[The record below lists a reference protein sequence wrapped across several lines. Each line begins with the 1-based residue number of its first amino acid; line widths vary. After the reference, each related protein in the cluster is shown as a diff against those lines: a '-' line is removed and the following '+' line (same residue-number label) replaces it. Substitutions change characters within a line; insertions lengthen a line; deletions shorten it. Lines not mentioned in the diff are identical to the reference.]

1 MKIKKPMFKLKATML
16 AVLMATSTSI
26 NAIDADVK
34 TDLLA
39 RYPNMSSL
47 SDAQLSKVVD
57 LLNRFPGLKN
67 LNQKDI
73 DSIKER
79 IEDRRASGNRVLGSG
94 RVIKKLIEVNPDL
107 LANIDPDR
115 FRMRLSR
122 SANGSL
128 SIKEDLTAQFENM
141 SKDEM
146 KERWVH
152 IPIMDKIAVL
162 KAFREKVQEIRE
174 DGDWET
180 NRELLVNYVYENKLT
195 PEEQERYD
203 DKYFPKPNEGDILK
217 DLTGEWD
224 DKNGEYKP
232 GKEPNWT
239 MFWMLPPETRREV
252 YRSWGPGDAHFDD
265 FANPDSHKDRDTSDK
280 YDGFD
285 NLYVEG
291 IQGTHI
297 SCTHD
302 KNKFWNAF
310 AEQYP
315 RAWEGWFKENIWNQ
329 DLAGIE
335 PPIPDPSKF
344 PSDKL
349 KDRLKDW
356 VTAKW
361 PPLPPDLEISKE
373 ILIGL
378 IENAKP
384 GFELPGEQVGNELPD
399 PNQELQDWLD
409 QNDISGDRFKNLLQL
424 IASLRPEPGE
434 PDGGEGSVIDIG
446 NELPDVPDSIPDRPV
461 SGLDK
466 DKIQNL
472 IDWLQGQE
480 KPGWDPIP
488 PEMKPEMDDII
499 AILQNYQRVETPNAE
514 ELLRRSKKTSGGS

>member
-146 KERWVH
+146 KERWVQ

-180 NRELLVNYVYENKLT
+180 NRELLVNYVYDNKLT
-195 PEEQERYD
+195 DEEKKRYNE
-203 DKYFPKPNEGDILK
+203 KYYPKPNDGEILK
-217 DLTGEWD
+217 DLTGD
-224 DKNGEYKP
+224 DGK
-232 GKEPNWT
+232 KEPNWT

-265 FANPDSHKDRDTSDK
+265 FANPDKHSGDMSQIDK
-280 YDGFD
+280 GFE
-285 NLYVEG
+285 NLHVEG

-297 SCTHD
+297 NCKHD

-329 DLAGIE
+329 NLADIT
-335 PPIPDPSKF
+335 PPIPDPSNF

-384 GFELPGEQVGNELPD
+384 GFELPD
-399 PNQELQDWLD
+399 
-409 QNDISGDRFKNLLQL
+409 
-424 IASLRPEPGE
+424 
-434 PDGGEGSVIDIG
+434 EGPVLG
-446 NELPDVPDSIPDRPV
+446 QELPDVPDVEIPGRDQSIINKIKDKLTSIDWAPGREPPKLTPDQWEFLWANITGPGFELPDEIVIDRPV
-461 SGLDK
+461 SGLDR